1 MTRIV
6 CSTAPTWADNTP
18 KSTGNAFS
26 IPKRV
31 TPEPKKKKTRRKPER
46 AVTTAWM
53 TEPMPGLSAKAQKQ
67 LMVPTARVT
76 VVLEGSNVA
85 RVPVIPQAQR
95 SNA

>member
-1 MTRIV
+1 MTV
-6 CSTAPTWADNTP
+6 ANKVNAQTWECGAS

-53 TEPMPGLSAKAQKQ
+53 TEPISGLSAKAQKQ

-85 RVPVIPQAQR
+85 RVPVIPKAQR
-95 SNA
+95 SRA

>member
-1 MTRIV
+1 M
-6 CSTAPTWADNTP
+6 STWPDNTP

-31 TPEPKKKKTRRKPER
+31 EAEPKRSHHGSKKRKER

-85 RVPVIPQAQR
+85 RIPIIPKAQR
-95 SNA
+95 SNTCA